1 MKDLRKMMNDLTEIE
16 AKSILYY
23 FFLNIERLDNGE
35 YSKEQFVHDTTK
47 EYKGLIEGYTTK
59 TNADFGDQLSHVHVM
74 FGDSSAGGLKF
85 ALKQMGLRLLH
96 HVIVLRDN
104 YAVGPMQQLN
114 TPEGRKYRREWF
126 RERMH
131 LDDDYDNFMY
141 EEEFFNK
148 VVTELKRIPEH
159 IPITIWTGNNALEQI
174 GLRYT
179 LYLFRNKSNPI
190 YVINTEVDNHTL
202 FDTPELT
209 TYYRHTGEINPEKL
223 GQIMQHNESVAA
235 ITRTQRE
242 AFEQEWSNVSGNS
255 SDLRIWEQEEITHV
269 NEDYYDQYIIETV
282 SKLHNNFGNY
292 EFIKSARV
300 IGEVIGN
307 LEQFLTDSFF
317 EHRLRQLIY
326 SGILEIKGVPKAMRY
341 YSVRLKI

>member
-1 MKDLRKMMNDLTEIE
+1 MMNDLTEIE
-16 AKSILYY
+16 AKSLLYY
-23 FFLNIERLDNGE
+23 FFLNIERLDNGD
-35 YSKEQFVHDTTK
+35 YSREQFVHDTTK
-47 EYKGLIEGYTTK
+47 EYKELIEGYTK
-59 TNADFGDQLSHVHVM
+59 KINDDFGDQLSHVHVM

-85 ALKQMGLRLLH
+85 ALKQMGLRSLH
-96 HVIVLRDN
+96 HVMVLRDN

-131 LDDDYDNFMY
+131 LHDGYDNFMY
-141 EEEFFNK
+141 DEEFFNK
-148 VVTELKRIPEH
+148 VVTELERIPEH

-174 GLRYT
+174 GLRYA

-209 TYYRHTGEINPEKL
+209 TYYRHTGEIIPEKL

-255 SDLRIWEQEEITHV
+255 SDLRIWEQQEIIHV

-282 SKLHNNFGNY
+282 SKLHNNFENH

-317 EHRLRQLIY
+317 EHRLLQLIY

>member
-1 MKDLRKMMNDLTEIE
+1 MINDLTEIE
-16 AKSILYY
+16 AKSLLYF

-35 YSKEQFVHDTTK
+35 YSKEQFVYDTTK
-47 EYKGLIEGYTTK
+47 EYQELIEGYTK
-59 TNADFGDQLSHVHVM
+59 KMKDDLGDQLGHVHVM
-74 FGDSSAGGLKF
+74 FGDSSAGVLKF
-85 ALKQMGLRLLH
+85 ALKQMGLRSQH
-96 HVIVLRDN
+96 HVMVVRDN
-104 YAVGPMQQLN
+104 YAVGPMQQLT

-126 RERMH
+126 RDRMDLH
-131 LDDDYDNFMY
+131 DADDNFMY
-141 EEEFFNK
+141 DEDFFNK
-148 VVTELKRIPEH
+148 IIAELERIPEQ
-159 IPITIWTGNNALEQI
+159 IPITIWTGDNALEQI
-174 GLRYT
+174 GLRYA
-179 LYLFRNKSNPI
+179 LYFFRNKSNPI

-209 TYYRHTGEINPEKL
+209 TYYRHTGEISPEKL
-223 GQIMQHNESVAA
+223 GQIMKHNEGKAA

-242 AFEQEWSNVSGNS
+242 AFEQEWLNHSGNS
-255 SDLRIWEQEEITHV
+255 SVLRIWEQQEIIHV

-282 SKLHNNFGNY
+282 SKLHNNFGNH

-326 SGILEIKGVPKAMRY
+326 SGNLEIKGVPKAMRY

>member
-16 AKSILYY
+16 AKSLLYY

-35 YSKEQFVHDTTK
+35 YSKEQFVHDTLK
-47 EYKGLIEGYTTK
+47 EYQELIEGYTK
-59 TNADFGDQLSHVHVM
+59 KMNDDFGDQLSHVHVM
-74 FGDSSAGGLKF
+74 FGDSSAAGLKF
-85 ALKQMGLRLLH
+85 TLKQMGLRSQH
-96 HVIVLRDN
+96 HVMIVRDN
-104 YAVGPMQQLN
+104 YAVGPMQQLDM
-114 TPEGRKYRREWF
+114 PEGRVYRREWF

-131 LDDDYDNFMY
+131 LHDGDDNFMY
-141 EEEFFNK
+141 DEDFFNK
-148 VVTELKRIPEH
+148 IVAEIVRIPEH

-174 GLRYT
+174 GVRYA
-179 LYLFRNKSNPI
+179 LNLFRNKSNPI
-190 YVINTEVDNHTL
+190 YVINTAVDSHTL

-209 TYYRHTGEINPEKL
+209 IDYRHTGEIIPEKL
-223 GQIMQHNESVAA
+223 GKIMKHNECKAA
-235 ITRTQRE
+235 ITRAQRE
-242 AFEQEWSNVSGNS
+242 AFEQEWLNLSGNS
-255 SDLRIWEQEEITHV
+255 SVLRVWEQQEIIHV
-269 NEDYYDQYIIETV
+269 NEDYYDEYIIETV
-282 SKLHNNFGNY
+282 SKLHNNFGNH
-292 EFIKSARV
+292 EFIKSTRV